1 MNASAQVLQALDAA
15 QNAFRRIPD
24 YSGDRAEVARLAL
37 DQVTMAPWSMVGRAE
52 EAEMHG
58 WLAQM
63 QDALRQIEQDPE
75 GDEVMR
81 WVEDGLWAANEL
93 ERDLRQ
99 LVGAR

>member
-15 QNAFRRIPD
+15 QAAMKRITD
-24 YSGDRAEVARLAL
+24 AGDRSKLAREARE
-37 DQVTMAPWSMVGRAE
+37 QITRAPWSQVARAG

-58 WLAQM
+58 WLAQVK
-63 QDALRQIEQDPE
+63 DALQGIEDDPE
-75 GDEVMR
+75 GDDVVRLVQE
-81 WVEDGLWAANEL
+81 GLWAAQEL